1 MVEYIRLYDICRNG
15 SRALGPGLRYIIWTQ
30 GCSFHCPKCLS
41 PNSRPL
47 DKGYLVK
54 IDSLADDIINH
65 PTIEGITIS
74 GGEPMLQAESL
85 CKLVSIMKHKRPEL
99 TFICFTGFNREDLTS
114 FSQQQLIDSID
125 LLIDGPYIDQLND
138 GKGLRGSSNQRLHF
152 ISDRL
157 LSFKDELEQKSRNV
171 EFHIH
176 ADKTVAYGIPKK
188 GLFN

>member
-1 MVEYIRLYDICRNG
+1 MSEHIRLYDICRNG
-15 SRALGPGLRYIIWTQ
+15 SRALGPGLRYVIWTQ

-47 DKGYLVK
+47 DKGFIVET
-54 IDSLADDIINH
+54 DSLADDIINH
-65 PTIEGITIS
+65 PTIDGVTIS

-85 CKLVSIMKHKRPEL
+85 CKIVNKTRNKRPDL
-99 TFICFTGFNREDLTS
+99 SIICFTGFKIEELTS
-114 FSQQQLIDSID
+114 PTQQQLIDSID

-157 LSFKDELEQKSRNV
+157 LSFKDELEQKSRNI
-171 EFHIH
+171 EFHIQ
-176 ADKTVAYGIPKK
+176 ANKAVAYGIPTK